1 MRTVAVVALA
11 AAVILGPAGAL
22 GEEGSKPP
30 APVPPASR
38 PTRADLDAAVAKGTR
53 FLLGDQKPGG
63 EWITREYGLDSS
75 GHTVAVTAVAMEAVL
90 AGAGPTPEALKA
102 VQGGLAF
109 LEKSAAG
116 IDGGKIHHGFDFNG
130 WGAAFGLRH
139 LAGVRDRW
147 PAGAKAPDM
156 KRLVDLFTGWA
167 ARNRHPCGGWSY
179 LTKEQDPRYGKDG
192 SVSFLTAVMV
202 EGLARWDPKSPLLA
216 PAVEDLAKSCDGEG
230 RVLYSHTGDWPGQPR
245 GKEES
250 AGRSLQAALVLA
262 GLGKREPADV
272 EKRVAEFFEVRQ
284 EFAKVRTQHP
294 HTPPHMIA
302 GYYHYHA
309 HSHAARALRWLAA
322 RGEAPSK
329 ARDARVGELLAALLS
344 EQDGDG
350 AWMDAPCGDR
360 AYATAL
366 AVMELLDLRE
376 LLFPWSGTLE
386 GAVAAAKETG
396 APIAVLVTDGG
407 AESRKVEEMLGGK
420 DLEGI
425 RGKVLWVRLGKEAA
439 DLWKAAKVSK
449 APALLLLGPAGE
461 YDLARPAQKWGGGV
475 GAKTVRG
482 ALEKM
487 LPK

>member
-1 MRTVAVVALA
+1 VRTAAVALVAIALAGPPRTSRA
-11 AAVILGPAGAL
+11 AETP
-22 GEEGSKPP
+22 
-30 APVPPASR
+30 R
-38 PTRADLDAAVAKGTR
+38 PTRADLDAAVAKGTK

-90 AGAGPTPEALKA
+90 AGAGGSPESLKA
-102 VQGGLAF
+102 VQSGLAF

-147 PAGAKAPDM
+147 PAGAKPPDM
-156 KRLVDLFTGWA
+156 KALVDLFAGWA
-167 ARNRHPCGGWSY
+167 KRNRRPCGGWSY
-179 LTKEQDPRYGKDG
+179 LTKDQDPKYAKDG
-192 SVSFLTAVMV
+192 SVSFLTAVMI

-216 PAVEDLAKSCDGEG
+216 PAAEDLAKSCDGEG
-230 RVLYSHTGDWPGQPR
+230 RVLYSHTGDWPASPR
-245 GKEES
+245 GREES

-262 GLGKREPADV
+262 GLGRREPADV
-272 EKRVAEFFEVRQ
+272 EKRVAEFFDVRQ
-284 EFAKVRTQHP
+284 EFVKVRSQHP

-322 RGEAPSK
+322 KEGAPSK
-329 ARDARVGELLAALLS
+329 ARAARVDELLASLLA
-344 EQDGDG
+344 EQDPDG

-366 AVMELLDLRE
+366 AVLELLDLRE
-376 LLFPWSGTLE
+376 LLFPWTATLE
-386 GAVAAAKETG
+386 SAVAAAKETG
-396 APIAVLVTDGG
+396 GPVVAFFTDGSP
-407 AESRKVEEMLGGK
+407 ECRKAEEMLAGK
-420 DLEGI
+420 DLDPI
-425 RGKVLWVRLGKEAA
+425 REKVLWVRVGKEAA
-439 DLWKAAKVSK
+439 DAWKAARVSK
-449 APALLLLGPAGE
+449 GPVILALGPLGE
-461 YDLARPAQKWGGGV
+461 YEPGRPTQKWGGGV
-475 GAKTVRG
+475 SAKVVRS